1 MRDACK
7 KAAELCESRGV
18 DIAQLAVQYCVAH
31 EDITTTVAGS
41 ANPQNVRNWAKW
53 ADTPMDEELLGEV
66 LAIIEPVKNIGHTEG
81 LPENN

>member
-1 MRDACK
+1 MP
-7 KAAELCESRGV
+7 
-18 DIAQLAVQYCVAH
+18 LASPHYPPSPDSLMTD
-31 EDITTTVAGS
+31 E
-41 ANPQNVRNWAKW
+41 W